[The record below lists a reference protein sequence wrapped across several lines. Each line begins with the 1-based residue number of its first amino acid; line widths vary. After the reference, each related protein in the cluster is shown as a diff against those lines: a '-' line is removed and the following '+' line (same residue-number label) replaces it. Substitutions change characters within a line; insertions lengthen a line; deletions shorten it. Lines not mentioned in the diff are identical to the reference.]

1 MFLSLMKS
9 SLNFLIVSSKYVYL
23 SNFIISCSTSNRAT
37 NYGHK
42 VLYKHIL
49 SEQQGLPEVCF
60 VYDEEQVKSLD
71 CVVQVQSSW
80 QEHSEFVVYI
90 IPVRKKRN

>member
-1 MFLSLMKS
+1 MVLKFCTNIFC
-9 SLNFLIVSSKYVYL
+9 LNKEVYLKYV
-23 SNFIISCSTSNRAT
+23 
-37 NYGHK
+37 
-42 VLYKHIL
+42 
-49 SEQQGLPEVCF
+49 F
-60 VYDEEQVKSLD
+60 VSDEEQVKFLD